1 MQKSDIL
8 SKSMPATSLIP
19 EFRTDPHLGE
29 ATPDCD
35 SNANTVSMRKIK
47 SERSEETR
55 KSNLIT
61 NSDMKNS
68 RKEQMD
74 GEQAYFLEHSFESAI
89 N

>member
-1 MQKSDIL
+1 MW
-8 SKSMPATSLIP
+8 
-19 EFRTDPHLGE
+19 
-29 ATPDCD
+29 
-35 SNANTVSMRKIK
+35 KIK

-68 RKEQMD
+68 RKEME
-74 GEQAYFLEHSFESAI
+74 GEQAYFLEHSFDSAI